1 MKLNQAIADRIVKR
15 TMQIIPNSV
24 NVMDSEGVII
34 ASGDVGRIGQRHTGA
49 VIALR
54 NDQAVEIDEN
64 LAKQWCDEVKAGIN
78 LPLHYLG
85 STIGVVGISGQPQQV
100 RQYAQL
106 VKMAAELIMQQAFE
120 LEQERWQRR
129 YREEFVRALLKGSLS
144 TAEIQQQAVFFRAR
158 FCKTAVGDGD

>member
-1 MKLNQAIADRIVKR
+1 MKLNRAIAERIVQR

-24 NVMDSEGVII
+24 NVMDEDGIII
-34 ASGDVGRIGQRHTGA
+34 ASGDHSRIGQRHTGA

-54 NDQAVEIDEN
+54 KNQAVEIDEN
-64 LAKQWCDEVKAGIN
+64 LAKKWHDEVKAGIN
-78 LPLHYLG
+78 LPLGYLD
-85 STIGVVGISGQPQQV
+85 STIGVIGISGEPAQV

-129 YREEFVRALLKGSLS
+129 YREEFARELLKGTL
-144 TAEIQQQAVFFRAR
+144 TIDKIQEQAVFLNKILLNR
-158 FCKTAVGDGD
+158 FL